1 METECRGDV
10 MDRNE
15 KRLLTPEETANILGM
30 SVKTL
35 YTRTAPKA
43 KRPLGLKAKRLGHSL
58 RFYSQD
64 VIKFM
69 EDL

>member
-1 METECRGDV
+1 
-10 MDRNE
+10 MDKNE
-15 KRLLTPEETANILGM
+15 KRLLTPEETAAILNI

-43 KRPLGLKAKRLGHSL
+43 KNPMGLKAKRIGHSL

-64 VIKFM
+64 VFKFI
-69 EDL
+69 EAL